1 MVEFPAGVPAV
12 GKLKKESAVQEGLMD
27 IFAYAM
33 QMEKDGEAYYR
44 ELSAKTENKGIKN
57 IMTRLADAEV
67 IHYNIFQA
75 MKRNERT
82 PETDSKSLEGIKNIF
97 ARLKEDGPSGVDST
111 QAALYTK
118 AQDLE
123 KKTCDFYVE
132 KAEESKDD
140 IQKTIFKK
148 VANEER
154 KHYLILENII
164 DFVNRPDTWL
174 ENPEWYHLEE
184 Y

>member
-1 MVEFPAGVPAV
+1 
-12 GKLKKESAVQEGLMD
+12 MD

-44 ELSAKTENKGIKN
+44 ELAAKTGNKGIKN
-57 IMTRLADAEV
+57 ILTMLADAEV
-67 IHYNIFQA
+67 IHYNIF
-75 MKRNERT
+75 RT
-82 PETDSKSLEGIKNIF
+82 MQRHEPVPETDSVSLEGIKNIF
-97 ARLKEDGPSGVDST
+97 ARLKEDGPPGVDTT
-111 QAALYTK
+111 QVALYRR
-118 AQDLE
+118 AQDIE
-123 KKTCDFYVE
+123 KKTLDFYLE
-132 KAEESKDD
+132 KAEESKDE
-140 IQKTIFKK
+140 IEKTIFKR

-164 DFVNRPDTWL
+164 DFVERPDTWL

>member
-1 MVEFPAGVPAV
+1 
-12 GKLKKESAVQEGLMD
+12 MD
-27 IFAYAM
+27 IFVYAM
-33 QMEKDGEAYYR
+33 QMEKDGETYYR
-44 ELSAKTENKGIKN
+44 ELSAKTENKGIKS
-57 IMTRLADAEV
+57 ILTMLADAEV

-75 MKRNERT
+75 MKRNEQI
-82 PETDSKSLEGIKNIF
+82 PETDSKSLAGIKNIF

-111 QAALYTK
+111 QVVLYRK
-118 AQDLE
+118 AQDIE
-123 KKTCDFYVE
+123 KKTGDFYIE
-132 KAEESKDD
+132 RAEESKDK
-140 IQKTIFKK
+140 IEKAIFQK

-164 DFVNRPDTWL
+164 DFVNKPATWL

>member
-1 MVEFPAGVPAV
+1 
-12 GKLKKESAVQEGLMD
+12 MD

-33 QMEKDGEAYYR
+33 QMEKDGEIYYR

-57 IMTRLADAEV
+57 ILTMLADAEV
-67 IHYNIFQA
+67 IHYNIFQT
-75 MKRNERT
+75 MKRHGQS
-82 PETDSKSLEGIKNIF
+82 PAIDSKSLEGIKNIF
-97 ARLKEDGPSGVDST
+97 ARLKEDGTSGVDST
-111 QAALYTK
+111 QVALYRK
-118 AQDLE
+118 AQDIE
-123 KKTCDFYVE
+123 KKTRDFYLE
-132 KAEESKDD
+132 RAEESKDE
-140 IQKTIFKK
+140 IEKAIFQK

-164 DFVNRPDTWL
+164 DFVEKPDTWL